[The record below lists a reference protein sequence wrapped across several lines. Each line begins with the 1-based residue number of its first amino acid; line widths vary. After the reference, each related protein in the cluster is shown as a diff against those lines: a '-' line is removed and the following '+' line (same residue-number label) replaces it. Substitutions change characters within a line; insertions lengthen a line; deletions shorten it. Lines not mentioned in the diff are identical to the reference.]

1 MRGRLSLH
9 PPTNAMRKYK
19 DRPNTKKETMKTIQ
33 VKAFLPLFSTV
44 LLACAYG
51 AWDEDERF
59 RVDGDDP

>member
-1 MRGRLSLH
+1 
-9 PPTNAMRKYK
+9 MRKYK

-59 RVDGDDP
+59 CVDGDDP